1 MVLNRKKF
9 VRIHSK
15 MEVIATFATQVSD
28 TAECTELDRTEYK
41 ETPSL
46 DNLNKLGVALT
57 YYRAVLLN
65 GREKMHEIQ
74 CGERVIAA
82 LNAEI
87 AVVDREI
94 ATVARVRAAP
104 QRS

>member
-1 MVLNRKKF
+1 MLNRKKF

-15 MEVIATFATQVSD
+15 MEEIATFATEVSD
-28 TAECTELDRTEYK
+28 TAERTELDRKEYK

-46 DNLNKLGVALT
+46 DNLNKLGYALT

-65 GREKMHEIQ
+65 GLGKMHEIQ
-74 CGERVIAA
+74 CGEHVIAA

-87 AVVDREI
+87 AVVDSEI
-94 ATVARVRAAP
+94 VTVALVRAA
-104 QRS
+104 RYSS